1 MIQAVYTTLILS
13 QRRKDK
19 MVQNQCLHCHGR
31 KIEIILT
38 TFKNGY
44 SGVEVQKEK
53 SGVNVLK

>member
-1 MIQAVYTTLILS
+1 
-13 QRRKDK
+13 